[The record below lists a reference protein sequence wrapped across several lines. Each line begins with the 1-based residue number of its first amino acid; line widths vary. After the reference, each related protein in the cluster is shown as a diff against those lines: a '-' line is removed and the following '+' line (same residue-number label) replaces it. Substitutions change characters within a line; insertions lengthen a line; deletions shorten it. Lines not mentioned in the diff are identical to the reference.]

1 MVNRRCCQ
9 PFPIMFTESVRYNKF
24 PKILILATKI
34 PSSQWWFGGV
44 SLASGCCEL
53 REWDQQ
59 RSDRLGARVLIYSIP
74 LAVLDSRTA
83 LAGEYLPSAGVTP
96 PKKMMTPPKI
106 TVFADTH
113 GRGSIPAIDLVVHTG
128 CGQLWHCV
136 ASSGQPLHAPQCRCA
151 YVAASAVRYN
161 SM

>member
-1 MVNRRCCQ
+1 MG
-9 PFPIMFTESVRYNKF
+9 
-24 PKILILATKI
+24 KI

-59 RSDRLGARVLIYSIP
+59 RSDRLGAMVLMYSIP

-106 TVFADTH
+106 TIFADTH

-136 ASSGQPLHAPQCRCA
+136 ASSGGLWAVTLTDVTKVFTAGIRI
-151 YVAASAVRYN
+151 AASASTATGAERAMRYVLSRVCVR
-161 SM
+161 SSL